1 LTAFERRQQI
11 LKLLQRQGSVQV
23 NELAGRL
30 AVSRV
35 TIRHDLE
42 ALEEEGALTRVRGG
56 AVLPED
62 YRAHSPTFAARAQV
76 NASAKDRIARW
87 AADMIQEGEVVL
99 VDASTTV
106 FHMLPYLMR
115 IRNLTVIT
123 TSLEMAAALA
133 KDPSHTTILIG
144 GELSPTGASVRGH
157 LAKQNLAQLHA
168 RTAFISCSG
177 FTVQEGLMQADIKE
191 AELGES
197 MIRAAERVVAL
208 IDSSKFGRRD
218 LASFVPISRVA
229 HILTDGDLAPAFVE
243 ELRAAGVAFTVCG
256 EETVSSY
263 TPLDRAKTHYKIG
276 FANISEET
284 SAFALEVRR
293 GLEAAA
299 QKAGDIDLIFADNQ
313 LSGEVAISVADRL
326 IEEGV
331 DLAIEYQIDEKV
343 GAIIANKFQQADIPV
358 IAVDIPML
366 GATFFGVDNY
376 RAGKMAG
383 VALGKWLQQHWHGEL
398 DRLVVLQEPRAG
410 PLPAARIQ
418 GQLDGLREVAG
429 EIPADKVIYLD
440 SGHLSEVTEKQM
452 AAVLEGLPGARRL
465 AVISFNDR
473 ATIGALNAA
482 RQAGRESDVIL
493 LGQGADRSV
502 REELRRPGSRLVGAT
517 AYWPE
522 RYGAKLVDIALRL
535 LRGER
540 VPPAVYIDHVFIN
553 ADNIAEYYPE

>member
-1 LTAFERRQQI
+1 LTGFERRQQI
-11 LKLLQRQGSVQV
+11 LRLLQKQGSVQV
-23 NELAGRL
+23 NELADRL

-35 TIRHDLE
+35 TVRHDLE
-42 ALEEEGALTRVRGG
+42 MLEQEGALARVRGG
-56 AVLPED
+56 AVLRDD

-106 FHMLPYLMR
+106 FHMLPYLMQ

-123 TSLEMAAALA
+123 NSLEMAAALV
-133 KDPSHTTILIG
+133 KNPSHTTILIG
-144 GELSPTGASVRGH
+144 GELSPTGTCVRGH

-218 LASFVPISRVA
+218 LASFVPTSRVA
-229 HILTDGDLAPAFVE
+229 HILTDGDLAPHYVE

-263 TPLDRAKTHYKIG
+263 TPLDRAKAHYKIG

-299 QKAGDIDLIFADNQ
+299 QKAGNIDLIFADNQ
-313 LSGEVAISVADRL
+313 LSGEVAMAVADRL
-326 IEEGV
+326 VQEGV

-343 GAIIANKFQQADIPV
+343 GAIIANKFQQANIPV

-383 VALGKWLQQHWHGEL
+383 LALGKWLQQHWGGEL

-440 SGHLSEVTEKQM
+440 SGHLSDITERQM
-452 AAVLEGLPGARRL
+452 AAVLESLPEAHRL

-502 REELRRPGSRLVGAT
+502 REELRRPGSRIVGAT

-535 LRGER
+535 LRGEP

-553 ADNIAEYYPE
+553 AENIAEYYPE